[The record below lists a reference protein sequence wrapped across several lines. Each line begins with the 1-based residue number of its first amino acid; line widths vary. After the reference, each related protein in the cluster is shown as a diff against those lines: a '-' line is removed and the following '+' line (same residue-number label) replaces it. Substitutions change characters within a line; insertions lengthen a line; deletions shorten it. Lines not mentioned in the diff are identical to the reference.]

1 MLARALAR
9 LTRPRVTEDSVA
21 LRVAVALAVLAS
33 MVGVVAQDI
42 VSGPVAFLVLVLT
55 PLGFLFSWHSRS
67 SRNVVVKVLLAAG
80 AVMALAN
87 FLQRVGS
94 ATSVEAARA
103 PLAEIFLYVQML
115 HSFDLPR
122 RRDLHFSLA
131 SSITLIAM
139 GGSLALSGDYVIFFI
154 PWGLAALFAMH
165 LSYAS
170 EVAMKS
176 GARADVA
183 SRRMS
188 FAGVRLA
195 AAGTAVVV
203 LATAAVFM
211 LLPRTG
217 GSKLTASFQL
227 PNLGKLLPV
236 GSGIVNPSFPSLFG
250 SPDGPFGVGRGGYY
264 GFADQVNLRIRA
276 RLSDEI
282 VLRVRA
288 PQAQFWRGAVFDVY
302 SNSRWTQSNDR
313 KRALTGVHAF
323 IPSGPANAINLK
335 GSSEMLQTFYVEQPQ
350 PNLIFAAYRP
360 EEVWFPIGGVR
371 VNDRMSLQAP
381 VVLPPGTVYSVL
393 SRVPTPTSAEL
404 AVTTDG
410 TPPALAS
417 RYTQLPP
424 ELSARVRHLAAEL
437 ASPHPTIIGKVDAI
451 QRWLQRNT
459 RYKIDI
465 PPQPRGTDAVDHFL
479 FEGRRGYCEQIAT
492 AMTVMLR
499 SQGVPARFATGYD
512 SGHRDLLSGYFE
524 VKQSDAHSWVEVYF
538 PGTGWVE
545 FDPTHAVPLA
555 SRGAEVPAAAALKK
569 LAKFI
574 GALLPTG
581 VLKEIGG
588 AVAGTIGAVLRVIT
602 SSASSLAGGL
612 VVFAGLVWAIRS
624 GTPRLRRAFR
634 RRRLLSPIRENEPAS
649 LVVGAF
655 RKIQSAGAGSGLSRP
670 PNLTPKEYGHLLKG
684 GTNADHDDIDVVV
697 GILERQIYGGEAIH
711 EQEALVARDAA
722 MRVARLLVEQASDE
736 RDRALV
742 SSRV

>member
-9 LTRPRVTEDSVA
+9 LRRTKVAEDSIA
-21 LRVAVALAVLAS
+21 LRVAVASAVLAS
-33 MVGVVAQDI
+33 MIGVIAQDI

-55 PLGFLFSWHSRS
+55 PLGYLFSWYRRS
-67 SRNVVVKVLLAAG
+67 SRNIVLKVLLAAG

-87 FLQRVGS
+87 FLQRLGA

-139 GGSLALSGDYVIFFI
+139 GGSLALSGDYVFFFV
-154 PWGLAALFAMH
+154 PWGVAALVALH

-170 EVAMKS
+170 EVGLRS
-176 GARADVA
+176 GARPDAT
-183 SRRMS
+183 SRRV
-188 FAGVRLA
+188 GLPGIRVI
-195 AAGTAVVV
+195 AAGIVVV
-203 LATAAVFM
+203 ILATATVFM

-227 PNLGKLLPV
+227 PSLGKLLPV
-236 GSGIVNPSFPSLFG
+236 GSGIVNPSFPTLFG

-264 GFADQVNLRIRA
+264 GFADQLDLRIRA

-302 SNSRWTQSNDR
+302 SNSMWTQSNDR
-313 KRALTGVHAF
+313 KRALTGLHAF
-323 IPSGPANAINLK
+323 IPSEPANAINLR

-350 PNLIFAAYRP
+350 PNLVFAAYRP
-360 EEVWFPIGGVR
+360 EEVWFPVGGVR

-393 SRVPTPTSAEL
+393 SRVPTPSGGDL
-404 AVTTDG
+404 AVTTEG
-410 TPPALAS
+410 TPPALLS
-417 RYTQLPP
+417 RYTQLPS
-424 ELSARVRHLAAEL
+424 ELPARVHHLAAEL
-437 ASPHPTIIGKVDAI
+437 AGPHPTIIAKADAI
-451 QRWLQRNT
+451 QRWLRSNT

-479 FEGRRGYCEQIAT
+479 FEDRRGYCEQMAT

-499 SQGVPARFATGYD
+499 SQGVPARLATGYD
-512 SGHRDLLSGYFE
+512 SGDRDLLSGYFE

-538 PGTGWVE
+538 PGTGWIE

-555 SRGAEVPAAAALKK
+555 SRGAEIPAAAA
-569 LAKFI
+569 
-574 GALLPTG
+574 
-581 VLKEIGG
+581 
-588 AVAGTIGAVLRVIT
+588 
-602 SSASSLAGGL
+602 
-612 VVFAGLVWAIRS
+612 
-624 GTPRLRRAFR
+624 
-634 RRRLLSPIRENEPAS
+634 
-649 LVVGAF
+649 
-655 RKIQSAGAGSGLSRP
+655 
-670 PNLTPKEYGHLLKG
+670 
-684 GTNADHDDIDVVV
+684 
-697 GILERQIYGGEAIH
+697 
-711 EQEALVARDAA
+711 
-722 MRVARLLVEQASDE
+722 
-736 RDRALV
+736 
-742 SSRV
+742 